1 MRVLLLN
8 VQTVHVVKLRVNVVL
23 MKKLGLDARQM
34 LGDDEQDNRTGTG
47 KEQVDRRRGAW
58 WFLYV
63 AHKPTS
69 RQAGKKVQCSP
80 GWRCGCGF

>member
-1 MRVLLLN
+1 MRVLLLD

-34 LGDDEQDNRTGTG
+34 LGDDGQEDRTGQDRTGTG
-47 KEQVDRRRGAW
+47 KEQVDRRRGER

-63 AHKPTS
+63 AHKPTT
-69 RQAGKKVQCSP
+69 G
-80 GWRCGCGF
+80 G

>member
-1 MRVLLLN
+1 MRVLLLD

-34 LGDDEQDNRTGTG
+34 LGDDEQEDRTGTG
-47 KEQVDRRRGAW
+47 KEQVDRRRGEW

-63 AHKPTS
+63 AHKPTT
-69 RQAGKKVQCSP
+69 G
-80 GWRCGCGF
+80 G